1 MHAEAILSW
10 NTEREGIQTDLLKD
24 PGNNRHTGKFQKG
37 NKFKEANRGIL
48 KRR

>member
-24 PGNNRHTGKFQKG
+24 PGNNRHTEKFQK
-37 NKFKEANRGIL
+37 ETSL
-48 KRR
+48 KKQTEES